1 MTFQIF
7 QLQEAKKKGVKKG
20 VYRDYIVQVRSRKDG
35 KPVSQ
40 KAAEHIKKV
49 AKAQATVEARA
60 TPESQEGESVSPSPF
75 AEVAAIHAEIGTPD
89 RAGRVPGLG
98 FGARPTQLFTSSG
111 SRGTQGYSPAS
122 SGATQHARQQEDR
135 LRARELELAERAA
148 RLKADEDRLARE
160 YEDRRQAHEQEVAN
174 WRAEFKRQQEEFFR
188 AQERRWEERGQASSS
203 RVRRRRRRS
212 AEDEDE
218 DEDEDRVD

>member
-60 TPESQEGESVSPSPF
+60 TPDSQEGESVSPSPF

-89 RAGRVPGLG
+89 PAGRVPGLG

-135 LRARELELAERAA
+135 LRARELELAEREA
-148 RLKADEDRLARE
+148 RVKADEDRLARE
-160 YEDRRQAHEQEVAN
+160 YEARRQSLTGARSLSAN
-174 WRAEFKRQQEEFFR
+174 KR
-188 AQERRWEERGQASSS
+188 SSLG
-203 RVRRRRRRS
+203 RRS
-212 AEDEDE
+212 GGGRNAVKPPHHVFVADADALQ
-218 DEDEDRVD
+218 RMKMRMRMRIV

>member
-60 TPESQEGESVSPSPF
+60 TPDSQEGESVSPSPF
-75 AEVAAIHAEIGTPD
+75 AEVAVSTRRLGLRILPD
-89 RAGRVPGLG
+89 ACQVLALEPDPL
-98 FGARPTQLFTSSG
+98 SS
-111 SRGTQGYSPAS
+111 SLLP
-122 SGATQHARQQEDR
+122 
-135 LRARELELAERAA
+135 
-148 RLKADEDRLARE
+148 
-160 YEDRRQAHEQEVAN
+160 EVAGP
-174 WRAEFKRQQEEFFR
+174 RATHLHPLGRLNMRGSKRTGCGR
-188 AQERRWEERGQASSS
+188 ASWSSQS
-203 RVRRRRRRS
+203 VKPG
-212 AEDEDE
+212 
-218 DEDEDRVD
+218 

>member
-40 KAAEHIKKV
+40 KAVEHIKKV

-60 TPESQEGESVSPSPF
+60 TSDSQEGESVSPSPF

-89 RAGRVPGLG
+89 PAGRVPGLG

-111 SRGTQGYSPAS
+111 SRGTRATHLHPLGRLNMRGSKRTGCGRAS
-122 SGATQHARQQEDR
+122 
-135 LRARELELAERAA
+135 
-148 RLKADEDRLARE
+148 
-160 YEDRRQAHEQEVAN
+160 
-174 WRAEFKRQQEEFFR
+174 W
-188 AQERRWEERGQASSS
+188 SSQS
-203 RVRRRRRRS
+203 VKPG
-212 AEDEDE
+212 
-218 DEDEDRVD
+218 

>member
-60 TPESQEGESVSPSPF
+60 TPDSQEGESVSPSPF

-89 RAGRVPGLG
+89 PAGRVPGLG

-135 LRARELELAERAA
+135 LRARELELAEREA
-148 RLKADEDRLARE
+148 RVKADEDRLARE
-160 YEDRRQAHEQEVAN
+160 YEARRQAHEQEVAN